1 MDEKNNPTMIADDV
15 VVSLQYTLTINNE
28 VVDSSD
34 ESEPLMFLQG
44 YRNIIPGL
52 EKELYGL
59 KVGDSKTVVV
69 SPTDGY
75 GEADAD
81 AFMDIPRDEFPTDI
95 PLEMGLELEVRDED
109 GEIMPATVVEIT
121 PEKVR
126 LDFNHPLA
134 GETLEFK
141 VKVTELRAATPE
153 ELEHGH
159 VHGDDYD
166 EDFDE
171 EYEDDFVEFIDD
183 EEEEDEEE

>member
-15 VVSLQYTLTINNE
+15 VVSLQYTLTINGE

-34 ESEPLMFLQG
+34 ESEPLVFLQG

-52 EKELYGL
+52 EKELYGM
-59 KVGDSKTVVV
+59 KVGDSKSITVK
-69 SPTDGY
+69 PADGY
-75 GEADAD
+75 GEVDAD
-81 AFMDIPRDEFPTDI
+81 AFMDIPRDEFPSDI

-109 GEIMPATVVEIT
+109 GEILPATVVEIT

-134 GETLEFK
+134 GETLQFDIT
-141 VKVTELRAATPE
+141 VVELRAATAE

-159 VHGDDYD
+159 VHGEDFD

-171 EYEDDFVEFIDD
+171 EYEDDFVEYIEEDD
-183 EEEEDEEE
+183 EEE